1 MSFLFWRF
9 DDAKSK
15 RKLLDIVRDGISYLY
30 YLLSEV
36 KGLVTI
42 TTKFPLCSPPRH
54 RRSKNTK
61 TTTH

>member
-9 DDAKSK
+9 DDAKTK

-42 TTKFPLCSPPRH
+42 NNQISPMLS
-54 RRSKNTK
+54 SKTQQK
-61 TTTH
+61 